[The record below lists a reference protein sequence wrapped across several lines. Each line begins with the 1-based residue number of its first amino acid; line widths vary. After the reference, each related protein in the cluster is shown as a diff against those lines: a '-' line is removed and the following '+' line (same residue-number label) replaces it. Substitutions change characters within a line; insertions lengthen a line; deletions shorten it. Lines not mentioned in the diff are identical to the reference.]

1 MYNDK
6 RILIVDGLNLFMR
19 HYIAHPAMSDNGEQ
33 IGGFVGFF
41 NNLVRLIEKCK
52 PKKIYVI
59 WEGGGSKRKRDLYA
73 DYKMKRRPQKLN
85 RYYDD
90 IPDTYKNRN
99 YQISLL
105 IKFLEIF
112 PIVQIYIEDA
122 EADDVIGYLCKYKFK
137 NKNKIIISSDHDY
150 YQLIDKDVLIW
161 SPTIKSFVDSKK
173 VIERYGIHPNNFCLA
188 KSIVGDK
195 SDNIPGVNRVGYRTL
210 VKKYPIL
217 SDNVQ
222 YFIQDIIDLSKKMI
236 NEGKATKAIN
246 EIYNSK
252 KLIER
257 NYKLV
262 LLDMNNLA
270 HFQLE
275 KINQNIENLKLSW
288 KNMNA
293 HKHLNE
299 LGIKSIDLLNCG
311 QIFKQLKKDIN

>member
-122 EADDVIGYLCKYKFK
+122 EADDVIGYLVNYKLK
-137 NKNKIIISSDHDY
+137 NLEKIIISSDHDY
-150 YQLIDKDVLIW
+150 YQLISSKTIIW
-161 SPTIKSFVDSKK
+161 SPTLKDFVNDKK
-173 VIERYGIHPNNFCLA
+173 VIDRFLIHPNNFCLA
-188 KSIVGDK
+188 KCVAGDK
-195 SDNIPGVNRVGYRTL
+195 SDNIPGVPGIGFKGLSKRFSKFKHESTYLMQDFIDDAKQMSKTKKLKSINSIVACEDLIKRNWKL
-210 VKKYPIL
+210 VHLDLNNLVRSQTCKIDEKVENYQQTYNNIKAHKIL
-217 SDNVQ
+217 KENGISS
-222 YFIQDIIDLSKKMI
+222 IDLS
-236 NEGKATKAIN
+236 
-246 EIYNSK
+246 
-252 KLIER
+252 R
-257 NYKLV
+257 
-262 LLDMNNLA
+262 
-270 HFQLE
+270 
-275 KINQNIENLKLSW
+275 
-288 KNMNA
+288 
-293 HKHLNE
+293 
-299 LGIKSIDLLNCG
+299 SIF
-311 QIFKQLKKDIN
+311 IFKQLIR